1 MFPNISLSFITN
13 IVKGTQSYKKRLKL
27 MQYFKEKIGS
37 TRVLFLQETNS
48 SSKAE
53 KNWKNDFNGNVFFSN
68 RKTNSFGVL
77 TAQFAKK
84 KSFNV
89 KKQDTD
95 KEDRILIFDVSAND
109 SVYVLINLYNANT
122 EKEKINVFSNMF
134 ALLKKFDI
142 NKNKQIIM
150 REILIYFWTRN

>member
-1 MFPNISLSFITN
+1 MFPYISLSFITN
-13 IVKGTQSYKKRLKL
+13 NVKGTQSYKKRLKL

-84 KSFNV
+84 KF
-89 KKQDTD
+89 
-95 KEDRILIFDVSAND
+95 
-109 SVYVLINLYNANT
+109 
-122 EKEKINVFSNMF
+122 
-134 ALLKKFDI
+134 
-142 NKNKQIIM
+142 
-150 REILIYFWTRN
+150 